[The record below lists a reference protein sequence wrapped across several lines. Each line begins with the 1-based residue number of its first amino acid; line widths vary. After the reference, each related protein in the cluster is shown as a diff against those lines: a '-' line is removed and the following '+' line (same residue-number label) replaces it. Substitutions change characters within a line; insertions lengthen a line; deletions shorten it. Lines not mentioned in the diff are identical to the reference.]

1 MDIETQSQPLRFEN
15 IERLRGLREAATL
28 TKVLSYLIADNDW
41 DYGGKDK
48 MELVYLY
55 PLHKPQVLQYIQ
67 TASSRD
73 LRGFDEDVP
82 FFDSE
87 FQAVLSSSTR
97 RNVAAASHEDDIS
110 YLWVVLKQI
119 AHYDQN
125 EALSLAKEVRA
136 KVLRQE
142 IVGEKAERFAKY
154 ALDVAAEGANYI
166 TTLQDSE
173 LVEIME
179 GEQFDDVKKDAF
191 LELIKR
197 NNQTAIDLVL
207 KSPEELVDKKTD
219 YGVLRHVYAQKLLRG
234 DFTSWAE
241 GFTVGDYTAIKQAEF
256 SILEACRAGTFDSN
270 NPEFVNVVMGFNDDS
285 FFSTIGYMVDANLSL
300 NQLLDQ
306 EAELRLTNLLSNVQ
320 SIDETT
326 QQLVN
331 PEKYIH
337 FLCQNR
343 PELAQKFWD
352 TGIPAIKQFVE
363 NNGETFY
370 GGYFVKSFAKGFS
383 PLILKDMSKLESLG
397 SESTKADE
405 KWKEVRSVLFWKMIL
420 LDLQKG
426 QELIDQYFS
435 GGYKAK
441 LNGLDGLVSSLRVN
455 LSEQDRDAL
464 LKQPQVREFLKR
476 LVAGRMVK
484 GSNHVVPFV
493 RNLAQSAGI
502 SELARALEVDL
513 SSLKYSLNESYFVN
527 YFLPELVDGKVDE
540 VKARLEQ
547 FRRIQ
552 SQCSFENTTKSIR
565 FQYTRDK
572 ESDFWN
578 ESQVWVASLMDV
590 SPKMLEKIVSGR
602 MEHTHGYYK
611 LQEGLRFYA
620 SVAYLTQSE
629 KFLEKFY
636 TVSQGIAPAKLWD
649 FIVSNYELKDIA
661 NMSDREMQGI
671 KDFLDGVGNL
681 NLGKFYE
688 AHRSILNGSI
698 PQTARELGV
707 SEIGKKGTDQLR
719 TQLYSTIEG
728 ILTDPN
734 FQINPANPL
743 HMEVLREISRFEVS
757 EWRLGKA
764 LETIVE
770 RVSKAEVQGLL
781 ETPDGYFQKEVHI
794 QKSEVNDSEFEY
806 TTESVARFK
815 ELQEDI
821 LWATDDNNNANELVL
836 QSKGALSGIIT
847 EQLRKIERA
856 IQQNP
861 ELETKTAKQVRL
873 LRSQLDAID
882 SIDTPEALL
891 QQAVK
896 IKASFRSDKTVN
908 RVLRRSVISRFVSSN
923 RHLQGEMREFG
934 EAAPTYQS
942 MARVAEF
949 SEHNIGEEFIKANFS
964 GRELSRTLIDAF
976 DAKGITAELERYRSY
991 VEYTG
996 QQKLKFVPN
1005 RKILGELSGY
1015 ISDACWTRQNDV
1027 MANHRNITPIII
1039 VTNPDQKGNMRTGGA
1054 FLLLE
1059 ATESATGDKVLVIR
1073 GNNPQETIIGKLDP
1087 VEYVREV
1094 VAYTKEVAKKR
1105 GISKVALPVDG
1116 RNQSA
1121 TNRQSVFDSYVTLYG
1136 SNQRIL
1142 LSGDGISFNGYDL
1155 TRRCVVVH

>member
-1 MDIETQSQPLRFEN
+1 MDRETQSQPPRFEN
-15 IERLRGLREAATL
+15 KERLRGLREAATL
-28 TKVLSYLIADNDW
+28 TKDLSYLIADNDW
-41 DYGGKDK
+41 GSGGKDK

-73 LRGFDEDVP
+73 LRGFYEDVS
-82 FFDSE
+82 FDSE
-87 FQAVLSSSTR
+87 FQAALSSSAR
-97 RNVAAASHEDDIS
+97 RIVAAASHEDDIRNLEPVFKRIS
-110 YLWVVLKQI
+110 R
-119 AHYDQN
+119 YDQP
-125 EALSLAKEVRA
+125 EALRLAKVVQA
-136 KVLRQE
+136 KVSRQE
-142 IVGEKAERFAKY
+142 IVGEKAERSAQY
-154 ALDVAAEGANYI
+154 VLDAAAEGANYI

-179 GEQFDDVKKDAF
+179 GEQFADVKKDAF

-197 NNQTAIDLVL
+197 NNQTAIDLVS
-207 KSPEELVDKKTD
+207 KSPEELVDKKTN
-219 YGVLRHVYAQKLLRG
+219 YLVLKHVYAQKLLRG
-234 DFTSWAE
+234 DFTLWAE

-256 SILEACRAGTFDSN
+256 SISEACRTGTFDSN

-285 FFSTIGYMVDANLSL
+285 FFSAIGSMVDANLPL

-306 EAELRLTNLLSNVQ
+306 ETESRLTNLLSNVQ
-320 SIDETT
+320 SIDE
-326 QQLVN
+326 LVF

-343 PELAQKFWD
+343 PELAQKLWD
-352 TGIPAIKQFVE
+352 NGIPAIKQFVE
-363 NNGETFY
+363 NNGKTIY
-370 GGYFVKSFAKGFS
+370 GDVFVKSFAKGFS

-397 SESTKADE
+397 SESTKTDE
-405 KWKEVRSVLFWKMIL
+405 EWKEVRSVLFWKMIL
-420 LDLQKG
+420 LEPQKG

-441 LNGLDGLVSSLRVN
+441 LNGLGGLVSSLN
-455 LSEQDRDAL
+455 ANFSEQDRDAL
-464 LKQPQVREFLKR
+464 LKQPQVIEFLKR
-476 LVAGRMVK
+476 LVAGRMVA

-493 RNLAQSAGI
+493 RDLAQSAGI
-502 SELARALEVDL
+502 SELARALEGDIA
-513 SSLKYSLNESYFVN
+513 SLNYSLNESYFVN
-527 YFLPELVDGKVDE
+527 YFLPELADGKVDE

-565 FQYTRDK
+565 FQYTPDK
-572 ESDFWN
+572 ESDFWI

-590 SPKMLEKIVSGR
+590 SPKMLEKIVSGS

-611 LQEGLRFYA
+611 LQEGLRVYA
-620 SVAYLTQSE
+620 RVAYLTQSE
-629 KFLEKFY
+629 KFLESFY
-636 TVSQGIAPAKLWD
+636 TLSQGMTPAKLWD

-661 NMSDREMQGI
+661 NMSDKEMQGI
-671 KDFLDGVGNL
+671 KDFLNGVGNL

-707 SEIGKKGTDQLR
+707 SEVGKKGTDQLR
-719 TQLYSTIEG
+719 TQLYSTIDG
-728 ILTDPN
+728 VLTDPN

-757 EWRLGKA
+757 EWRGGRA

-770 RVSKAEVQGLL
+770 RVSKAEAQGLL
-781 ETPDGYFQKEVHI
+781 EVPDGYFQKEVHI
-794 QKSEVNDSEFEY
+794 QKSEVNDSVFQY

-821 LWATDDNNNANELVL
+821 LWATDDSNNANELVL

-847 EQLRKIERA
+847 EQLGKIERA

-861 ELETKTAKQVRL
+861 ELETKTAKQVGL
-873 LRSQLDAID
+873 LRSQLNAID

-891 QQAVK
+891 QQAVI
-896 IKASFRSDKTVN
+896 IKKSFRRDKIVD

-923 RHLQGEMREFG
+923 KRLQGEMREFG

-964 GRELSRTLIDAF
+964 ERELSRTLIDAF
-976 DAKGITAELERYRSY
+976 DAKGITDELARYRSY
-991 VEYTG
+991 AKYTG

-1005 RKILGELSGY
+1005 RGIMGELSGY
-1015 ISDACWTRQNDV
+1015 IADACWTKRNDV
-1027 MANHRNITPIII
+1027 MANNENITPIII

-1059 ATESATGDKVLVIR
+1059 ATEPATGDKVLVIR

-1094 VAYTKEVAKKR
+1094 VAYAKEVAERR

-1116 RNQSA
+1116 RGQSA
-1121 TNRQSVFDSYVTLYG
+1121 TNRQSVFDSYLTLYG
-1136 SNQRIL
+1136 SNQPISLAGDIL
-1142 LSGDGISFNGYDL
+1142 FNGYDL
-1155 TRRCVVVH
+1155 RNRCVVVN

>member
-1 MDIETQSQPLRFEN
+1 MDVNMEN
-15 IERLRGLREAATL
+15 LKANPEGNEKLRGPREAAIL
-28 TKVLSYLIADNDW
+28 TKDLSYLIADNDW
-41 DYGGKDK
+41 GSGGKDK

-67 TASSRD
+67 TATSKD
-73 LRGFDEDVP
+73 LRGFYEDVSI
-82 FFDSE
+82 DSE
-87 FQAVLSSSTR
+87 FQAALSSSTR
-97 RNVAAASHEDDIS
+97 RIVAAASHEDDIS
-110 YLWVVLKQI
+110 NLWSVFKRI
-119 AHYDQN
+119 SHYDQA
-125 EALSLAKEVRA
+125 EALSLAKEVQA
-136 KVLRQE
+136 KVSRQE
-142 IVGEKAERFAKY
+142 IVGEKAERFAQH
-154 ALDVAAEGANYI
+154 ALDEAAEGANYVV
-166 TTLQDSE
+166 TLQDNE
-173 LVEIME
+173 LVKIME
-179 GEQFDDVKKDAF
+179 GGQFDDVKKDAF
-191 LELIKR
+191 LELLKR
-197 NNQTAIDLVL
+197 NNPTAINLVV
-207 KSPEELVDKKTD
+207 KPPEELIGEKTD
-219 YGVLRHVYAQKLLRG
+219 YLVLRQIYAQKLLRS
-234 DFTSWAE
+234 DFTLWAE
-241 GFTVGDYTAIKQAEF
+241 GFTVGDDSAVKQAEF
-256 SILEACRAGTFDSN
+256 SISEACRAGTFDSN

-285 FFSTIGYMVDANLSL
+285 FFSSIGYIVDANLPL

-306 EAELRLTNLLSNVQ
+306 EAQTRLTNLLSNVHVV
-320 SIDETT
+320 DETT
-326 QQLVN
+326 QQLIY

-343 PELAQKFWD
+343 PDLAQKFWE
-352 TGIPAIKQFVE
+352 TGIPAVKQFVE
-363 NNGETFY
+363 ENGETFY
-370 GGYFVKSFAKGFS
+370 GGVFVKSFAEGFS
-383 PLILKDMSKLESLG
+383 PLVLQDMSRLDILG

-405 KWKEVRSVLFWKMIL
+405 EWKEVRSVLFWKMIL
-420 LDLQKG
+420 LEPQKG

-441 LNGLDGLVSSLRVN
+441 LNGLDGLISSLSVN
-455 LSEQDRDAL
+455 FSEQDRDAL

-476 LVAGRMVK
+476 LVAGRMVE

-493 RNLAQSAGI
+493 RDLAQSAGI
-502 SELARALEVDL
+502 SELAIALEGDL
-513 SSLKYSLNESYFVN
+513 TSLNYSLNEAYFVN
-527 YFLPELVDGKVDE
+527 YFLPELADGKLDE

-547 FRRIQ
+547 FRKIQ
-552 SQCSFENTTKSIR
+552 SQCSLENTAKSIR
-565 FQYTRDK
+565 FQYTPDK

-590 SPKMLEKIVSGR
+590 SPKMLEKIVGGS

-611 LQEGLRFYA
+611 LQEGLRVYA
-620 SVAYLTQSE
+620 RVAYLTQSE
-629 KFLEKFY
+629 KFLESFY

-707 SEIGKKGTDQLR
+707 SEIGKRGTDQLR

-734 FQINPANPL
+734 FQINPSNPL
-743 HMEVLREISRFEVS
+743 HMEILREISRFEVS
-757 EWRLGKA
+757 EWRRGKA
-764 LETIVE
+764 LESIVE
-770 RVSKAEVQGLL
+770 RVSKAEVRGLL

-794 QKSEVNDSEFEY
+794 QKSEVDDSEFEY

-821 LWATDDNNNANELVL
+821 LWATDDNNNANELVS

-847 EQLRKIERA
+847 EQLGKIERA

-861 ELETKTAKQVRL
+861 ELETKTAKQVGS
-873 LRSQLDAID
+873 LRSQLNAIE

-891 QQAVK
+891 QQAVI
-896 IKASFRSDKTVN
+896 IKASFRRDKTVD

-923 RHLQGEMREFG
+923 KRLQGEMREFG

-964 GRELSRTLIDAF
+964 GRDISRTLVDAF
-976 DAKGITAELERYRSY
+976 DAKGITTELERYRSY
-991 VEYTG
+991 AEYTG

-1015 ISDACWTRQNDV
+1015 IADACWTTQNDV

-1059 ATESATGDKVLVIR
+1059 AIEPATGDKVLVIR

-1094 VAYTKEVAKKR
+1094 VAYTKEVAEKR

-1116 RNQSA
+1116 RGQSA

-1136 SNQRIL
+1136 SNQRIS
-1142 LSGDGISFNGYDL
+1142 LSGNISFNGYDL
-1155 TRRCVVVH
+1155 SNRCVVVS